1 MMTLALRGKNNE
13 LRDKATALLTLM
25 RQARGRLRDAC
36 QFYTEIPLWSYEP
49 PEKLPLNEWKY
60 VQDGKVGIY
69 FIGNTVYSTV
79 CLLKADGDLPANWD
93 GIRSRIIHVRSG
105 FVIDRVSGKRYDS
118 GESFSVLPGDTISIA
133 VHGLIKISW
142 VPSIPIQFSSKL

>member
-1 MMTLALRGKNNE
+1 MTLAVRGRNNE
-13 LRDKATALLTLM
+13 LRDKATALLSLM
-25 RQARGRLRDAC
+25 RQARGRLKNAC

-49 PEKLPLNEWKY
+49 PEKIPLNEWKY
-60 VQDGKVGIY
+60 VQDGEVGIY

-105 FVIDRVSGKRYDS
+105 FVIDRTTGKRYDS
-118 GESFSVLPGDTISIA
+118 GENFSALPGDALSIS

-142 VPSIPIQFSSKL
+142 IPSLPIQSSPK